1 MLQSFQVA
9 RSHKNHTQSNNL
21 KMNNGY
27 TFIASP
33 EYDQTESELIKTST
47 MPSCIRLGLTEL
59 KSFEVVDY
67 QFRYWGV
74 TFSNAVA
81 IEPSN
86 PAFAVPPGIK
96 VLMGAPKS
104 GLIEI
109 NFKHPVK
116 SVSGLVTS
124 SRRTVL
130 SAYNQDE
137 ELLAQDEMSGS
148 NLLDCDSTIPPNAKL
163 TVNTGENIH
172 KVTFY
177 AFDGQLIVI
186 DLSFGF

>member
-1 MLQSFQVA
+1 MVQSFQIN
-9 RSHKNHTQSNNL
+9 RTNKIDTPSNNFSL
-21 KMNNGY
+21 NNKS
-27 TFIASP
+27 TILASP

-47 MPSCIRLGLTEL
+47 MPSCIRLGLTDL
-59 KSFEVVDY
+59 KSFEVVDH

-74 TFSNAVA
+74 TFSNALA

-86 PAFAVPPGIK
+86 PAFAVPSGIK

-109 NFKHPVK
+109 NFKYPVK
-116 SVSGLVTS
+116 FISGLVTS

-130 SAYNQDE
+130 SAYNQNE
-137 ELLAQDEMSGS
+137 ELLAEDEMPSS
-148 NLLDCDSTIPPNAKL
+148 NLLDSDAVIPPSAKL
-163 TVNTGENIH
+163 TVNTGNIH

-177 AFDGQLIVI
+177 AFDGQLIII

>member
-1 MLQSFQVA
+1 MVQSFQVNKT
-9 RSHKNHTQSNNL
+9 HKIDPSSDTF
-21 KMNNGY
+21 KVNNGY
-27 TFIASP
+27 TFVASP
-33 EYDQTESELIKTST
+33 EYDQTASELIETST
-47 MPSCIRLGLTEL
+47 MPSCIRLGLTDL
-59 KSFEVVDY
+59 KSFEVVDV
-67 QFRYWGV
+67 QFKYWGI

-86 PAFAVPPGIK
+86 PAFAVPLGIK

-109 NFKHPVK
+109 SFKYPVK
-116 SVSGLVTS
+116 FVSGVVTS

-137 ELLAQDEMSGS
+137 QLLAQDEMSS
-148 NLLDCDSTIPPNAKL
+148 CNLLDSDSAIAPNAKL
-163 TVNTGENIH
+163 TVNAENIH
-172 KVTFY
+172 KVSFY